1 MTHAPKKQTPAR
13 EIARKAH
20 CVAWLLAGVGVL
32 VASTR

>member
-1 MTHAPKKQTPAR
+1 MDRTSKKQSPVR